1 MSLPPFGPSHPYIAP
16 NENQPA
22 VISAPQFQF
31 VEPPPPRE
39 TPSFKDSLI
48 LLGVL
53 LGAGIITLVVG
64 GVGVAIWMHLH
75 GLARDSMTTA
85 QKLAVGIPLQ
95 VGWYA
100 LAAAV
105 AIPIFRERWQKTF
118 SAGVHWNSTAARAR
132 LWLLV
137 PLGVVLSIVVAI
149 ASIKIKVPHD
159 APVMDLFKNAT
170 LAWVATAYGTLIAPA
185 IEEIFFRGFLLP
197 SIGLYTGNIVSAAL
211 TSAVFALLHAEQTGF
226 AWGAV
231 AILFCVS
238 LVLCAV
244 RLLFRSVAA
253 STLVHVSYNS
263 MLFLSLI
270 HATGGYRHFEWI
282 AK

>member
-1 MSLPPFGPSHPYIAP
+1 MASIGYPISHTESQPEAP
-16 NENQPA
+16 A
-22 VISAPQFQF
+22 
-31 VEPPPPRE
+31 
-39 TPSFKDSLI
+39 
-48 LLGVL
+48 
-53 LGAGIITLVVG
+53 
-64 GVGVAIWMHLH
+64 H
-75 GLARDSMTTA
+75 TA
-85 QKLAVGIPLQ
+85 TVPIP
-95 VGWYA
+95 WY
-100 LAAAV
+100 V
-105 AIPIFRERWQKTF
+105 WC
-118 SAGVHWNSTAARAR
+118 
-132 LWLLV
+132 
-137 PLGVVLSIVVAI
+137 VVA
-149 ASIKIKVPHD
+149 S
-159 APVMDLFKNAT
+159 
-170 LAWVATAYGTLIAPA
+170 
-185 IEEIFFRGFLLP
+185 
-197 SIGLYTGNIVSAAL
+197 L